1 VVITGAGRGIGA
13 GLARVIAE
21 AGARAL
27 LLVDRDGA
35 AVEAVAAGLRGAYP
49 TLARVDAL
57 EADVADPAEVHR
69 FVEHGEHV
77 LGGIDIFVANAGI
90 GGGGGL
96 DADLDVWQSTWDVNV
111 MAHVHAAREVVP
123 RMLARGGGGFVT
135 VASAAGLLTN
145 LGNAPY
151 SVTKHAAVAFAE
163 WLAVAHG
170 EQGLDVACVCPM
182 GIDTDLLR
190 SGRGTLEGESVA
202 ALGVLPLEQAARTI
216 VEGLRSG
223 CFLVVTHPETAE
235 YERRR
240 VADRDRW
247 IAGLQRAQRF
257 ILDGLPGAAGEG
269 LPD

>member
-1 VVITGAGRGIGA
+1 MLITGAGRGIGA
-13 GLARVIAE
+13 ALARVFAE
-21 AGARAL
+21 QGARAL
-27 LLVDRDGA
+27 LLVDRDGP

-49 TLARVDAL
+49 TLTGVDAL
-57 EADVADPAEVHR
+57 VADVADPVDVRR
-69 FVEHGEHV
+69 FVERGEAA
-77 LGGIDIFVANAGI
+77 LGGIDIFVVNAGI
-90 GGGGGL
+90 RGGGGL
-96 DADLDVWQSTWDVNV
+96 EADLDVWQSTWDVNV

-163 WLAVAHG
+163 WLAVTHG

-202 ALGVLPLEQAARTI
+202 ALGVLPLEQAAHTI
-216 VEGLRSG
+216 VDGLRAG
-223 CFLVVTHPETAE
+223 RFLVLTHPETAE

-247 IAGLQRAQRF
+247 IAGLQRAQRS
-257 ILDGLPGAAGEG
+257 ILEALPAAGGEG

>member
-1 VVITGAGRGIGA
+1 VLITGAGRGIGA
-13 GLARVIAE
+13 ALARVFAE
-21 AGARAL
+21 QGARAL
-27 LLVDRDGA
+27 LLVDRDGP

-49 TLARVDAL
+49 TLTGVDAL
-57 EADVADPAEVHR
+57 VADVADPVDVRR
-69 FVEHGEHV
+69 FVERGEAA

-96 DADLDVWQSTWDVNV
+96 EADLDVWQSTWDVNV

-163 WLAVAHG
+163 WLAVTHG

-202 ALGVLPLEQAARTI
+202 ALGVLPLEQAAHTI
-216 VEGLRSG
+216 VEGLRAG
-223 CFLVVTHPETAE
+223 RFLVLTHPETAE

-247 IAGLQRAQRF
+247 IAGLQRAQRS
-257 ILDGLPGAAGEG
+257 ILETLPAAGSAG